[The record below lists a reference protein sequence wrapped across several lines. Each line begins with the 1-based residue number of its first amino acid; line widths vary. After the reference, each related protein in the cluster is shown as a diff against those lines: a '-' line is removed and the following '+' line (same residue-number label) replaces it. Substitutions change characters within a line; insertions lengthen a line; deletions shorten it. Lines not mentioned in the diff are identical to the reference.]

1 MQTLPDGSSGY
12 LSGTGGEVMAIK
24 EAKTRQW
31 VVGVENPSVLL
42 LVLFYSNSY
51 SIWLLTIVF
60 LYWLIEDQVRWALD
74 LPRGI

>member
-1 MQTLPDGSSGY
+1 
-12 LSGTGGEVMAIK
+12 VMAIK
-24 EAKTRQW
+24 EARTRQW

-74 LPRGI
+74 LPRGLYGMNQELTRYPAQGTGD

>member
-42 LVLFYSNSY
+42 LVLFYSNSC
-51 SIWLLTIVF
+51 
-60 LYWLIEDQVRWALD
+60 
-74 LPRGI
+74 

>member
-1 MQTLPDGSSGY
+1 
-12 LSGTGGEVMAIK
+12 MAIK
-24 EAKTRQW
+24 EARTRQW

-74 LPRGI
+74 LPRGLYGMNQELTRYPTQGTGD